1 MSNVQRALPPC
12 TGTEPGQHPPVDT
25 LRNIHCTTC
34 GAFKIDGVLREA
46 PRTEAPSAPRVRVV
60 NWNALQDR
68 CEAVDR
74 ARVVRSI
81 LERCEH
87 ELAALEAIPHLSA
100 DDVNELGASKG
111 FVGRAILALGRMG
124 L

>member
-1 MSNVQRALPPC
+1 MSSVK
-12 TGTEPGQHPPVDT
+12 HPPAPPHGAAPMPV
-25 LRNIHCTTC
+25 RVACTC
-34 GAFKIDGVLREA
+34 GVGNATGVDHDADCAGELA
-46 PRTEAPSAPRVRVV
+46 NAPSGTRPRVV

-87 ELAALEAIPHLSA
+87 ELAALEAIPHLGP
-100 DDVNELGASKG
+100 DDVNELGAGKG